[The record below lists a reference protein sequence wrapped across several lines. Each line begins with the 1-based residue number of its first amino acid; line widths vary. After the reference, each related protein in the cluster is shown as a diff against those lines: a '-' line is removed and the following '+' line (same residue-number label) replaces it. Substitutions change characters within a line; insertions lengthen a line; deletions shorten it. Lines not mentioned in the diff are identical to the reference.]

1 MTLRR
6 LILGLGAVLLLAGV
20 IGLLVPVSISDG
32 NGNSIGCG
40 NGLVADTQSA
50 RNATQQTNNQTGA
63 NIPVVGAFA
72 PHSPDYVAQCQS
84 AVGSRRTWTI
94 PLAVIGIVG
103 IAGAFLVRRE
113 GARQPGF

>member
-1 MTLRR
+1 MTVRR
-6 LILGLGAVLLLAGV
+6 LVLALGAVLLIAGV

-40 NGLVADTQSA
+40 NALVADTQNA

-63 NIPVVGAFA
+63 NIPVVGSFV

-84 AVGSRRTWTI
+84 AVGGRRAWTI
-94 PLAVIGIVG
+94 PLTVIGIIGV
-103 IAGAFLVRRE
+103 AGSLLVRRNQ
-113 GARQPGF
+113 GAGAP